1 MAMTDRIYA
10 MIRELI
16 ENEGSAEIA
25 RNELAGKLGCVPS
38 QINYVIS
45 SRFTPEQGYI
55 VESRRGG
62 GGYIRIRMVDGS
74 RDGYRM
80 HIVNSI
86 GAYIDMNSAFA
97 ILRNLVANGC
107 LSEKEGKLIL
117 SALRSR
123 SLSALEPQT
132 AGAIRADLLKNMLMN
147 I

>member
-1 MAMTDRIYA
+1 MAMTDKIYN

-16 ENEGSAEIA
+16 ESEGAAEIA

-62 GGYIRIRMVDGS
+62 GGYIRIRMVDGT

-86 GAYIDMNSAFA
+86 GTYIDMNSALSV
-97 ILRNLVANGC
+97 LRNLVQNGC
-107 LSEKEGKLIL
+107 LAEREGNIMLA
-117 SALRSR
+117 ALRSR
-123 SLSALEPQT
+123 SLSLLPPET
-132 AGAIRADLLKNMLMN
+132 AGTIRADLLKNMLIN
-147 I
+147 V